1 MKLHPI
7 KLLIGACLT
16 LSLTRVF
23 IHWDMI
29 YLFLVWNLFL
39 AWIAYPMADTM
50 IRTKRWYVA
59 LFSLGLSMLF
69 LPNAAYLVTDLI
81 HFRKSTKIDPWF
93 DLVLFSTYAITG
105 LVLTYYTVKRL
116 TKGLSKYLN
125 VRWIRVSQFAIFA
138 AIGIGIYL
146 GRVERFNSWDAI
158 LNPLDFVSSMI
169 WLGISDQRYELLG
182 FSALYA
188 AFTGLTY
195 TVLRQFELHHSDV

>member
-7 KLLIGACLT
+7 KLLVGACLF
-16 LSLTRVF
+16 LSTIRVF

-39 AWIAYPMADTM
+39 AWIAYPVAEVML
-50 IRTKRWYVA
+50 RTKRWYVA
-59 LFSLGLSMLF
+59 MLALSMSMLF

-105 LVLTYYTVKRL
+105 LVLTFYTVKRL
-116 TKGLSKYLN
+116 TRGLSQYLTE
-125 VRWIRVSQFAIFA
+125 RWLPVGQFAIFT

-146 GRVERFNSWDAI
+146 GRVERFNSWDAV
-158 LNPLDFVSSMI
+158 LNPLDFLNSLI
-169 WLGISDQRYELLG
+169 WIGFSDQRYELLG

-195 TVLRQFELHHSDV
+195 IVLRQFELHHSDV

>member
-7 KLLIGACLT
+7 KLLVGACLF
-16 LSLTRVF
+16 LSTIRVF

-39 AWIAYPMADTM
+39 AWIAYPVAEVML
-50 IRTKRWYVA
+50 RTKRWYVA
-59 LFSLGLSMLF
+59 MLALSMSMLF

-105 LVLTYYTVKRL
+105 LVLTFYTVKRL
-116 TKGLSKYLN
+116 TRGLSQYLTE
-125 VRWIRVSQFAIFA
+125 RWLPVSQFAIFT

-146 GRVERFNSWDAI
+146 GRVERFNSWDAV
-158 LNPLDFVSSMI
+158 LNPLDFLNSLI
-169 WLGISDQRYELLG
+169 WIGFSDQRYELLG

-195 TVLRQFELHHSDV
+195 IVLRQFELHHSDV